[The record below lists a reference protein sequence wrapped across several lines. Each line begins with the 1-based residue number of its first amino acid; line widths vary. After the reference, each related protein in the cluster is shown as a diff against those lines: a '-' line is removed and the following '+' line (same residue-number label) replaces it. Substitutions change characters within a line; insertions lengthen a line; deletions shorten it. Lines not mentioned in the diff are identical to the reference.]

1 MAAPRLGGA
10 NGAGYAA
17 GLVHK
22 QVEKQRITDE
32 VVDQLRSLILAGHYP
47 PGSRL
52 PAERDLARSLGV
64 NRSSLREA
72 LKKLEN
78 MGLLTIRQGDGTRIT
93 NFMEHAGLE
102 LVQHLIPLAD
112 SGYPRIIRDAMEFRL
127 FYCREVARLA
137 AVRRTDDD
145 LERLRQLAA
154 RCEAA
159 GDTLAEL
166 LEPAFE
172 FFAVL
177 TSAAKNSLMGLL
189 INSARNALRSHGPL
203 LANFLIS
210 REVVCGHQRDVIAAL
225 EASDPERAVVA
236 VSAHIE
242 QSNRYLMELLE
253 SHQVELPSR

>member
-1 MAAPRLGGA
+1 ML
-10 NGAGYAA
+10 
-17 GLVHK
+17 K

-52 PAERDLARSLGV
+52 PAERDLARSLNI

-78 MGLLTIRQGDGTRIT
+78 MGLLSIRQGDGTRVT

-112 SGYPRIIRDAMEFRL
+112 TGYPRIIRDAMEFRL
-127 FYCREVARLA
+127 LFCREVTRLA
-137 AVRRTDDD
+137 AARRTEAD
-145 LERLRQLAA
+145 LGKLREIAD

-159 GDTLAEL
+159 GDDVVEL

-172 FFAVL
+172 FFVVL

-210 REVVCGHQRDVIAAL
+210 REFVVGHQRDVIDAL
-225 EASDPERAVVA
+225 EAGDAERAVA
-236 VSAHIE
+236 SITEHIE
-242 QSNRYLMELLE
+242 RSNQHLTDLLE
-253 SHQVELPSR
+253 SHQVELPSL

>member
-1 MAAPRLGGA
+1 MPARGTLPAVL
-10 NGAGYAA
+10 
-17 GLVHK
+17 K

-52 PAERDLARSLGV
+52 PSERDLARSLGV

-78 MGLLTIRQGDGTRIT
+78 MGLLSIRQGDGTRVT

-112 SGYPRIIRDAMEFRL
+112 TGYPRIIRDAMEFRL

-137 AVRRTDDD
+137 AVRRTEDD
-145 LERLRQLAA
+145 LSRLRELAA
-154 RCEAA
+154 RCERASGDLA
-159 GDTLAEL
+159 GL
-166 LEPAFE
+166 LEPSFE
-172 FFAVL
+172 FFVVL
-177 TSAAKNSLMGLL
+177 TAATKNALMGLL

-203 LANFLIS
+203 LAHFLIS
-210 REVVCGHQRDVIAAL
+210 KDTVLAHQREVITAL
-225 EASDPERAVVA
+225 EARDPERAVAA
-236 VSAHIE
+236 VSEHIE

-253 SHQVELPSR
+253 SHQVELPSN

>member
-1 MAAPRLGGA
+1 ML
-10 NGAGYAA
+10 
-17 GLVHK
+17 K

-52 PAERDLARSLGV
+52 PAERDLAKSLGV

-78 MGLLTIRQGDGTRIT
+78 MGLLSIRQGDGTRIT

-112 SGYPRIIRDAMEFRL
+112 TSYPRIIRDAMEFRL

-137 AVRRTDDD
+137 AARRTDED
-145 LERLRQLAA
+145 LARLRQLAA
-154 RCEAA
+154 QCARA
-159 GDTLAEL
+159 GDNLGEL
-166 LEPAFE
+166 LEPSFE
-172 FFAVL
+172 FFVVL
-177 TSAAKNSLMGLL
+177 ASAAKNSLMGLL
-189 INSARNALRSHGPL
+189 INSARNALRTHGPL

-210 REVVCGHQRDVIAAL
+210 KETVLAHQRDVIAAL
-225 EASDPERAVVA
+225 EARDPERAVAA
-236 VSAHIE
+236 VSEHIE
-242 QSNRYLMELLE
+242 TSNRHLTQLLE
-253 SHQVELPSR
+253 SQQVELPSR